1 MSNLEFAKEMISYHS
16 DAILHT
22 EGISTSPGWGVEIAI
37 LHSFDENDGAG
48 VKEKL
53 EFFPYYS
60 EDENDPWEEA
70 QEFINSI
77 CC

>member
-1 MSNLEFAKEMISYHS
+1 MLQQ

-22 EGISTSPGWGVEIAI
+22 EAVCTSPGWGVEVCSI
-37 LHSFDENDGAG
+37 HSFEENDGAG
-48 VKEKL
+48 LKERIA
-53 EFFPYYS
+53 FFQYYS
-60 EDENDPWEEA
+60 QDENDPWEEA